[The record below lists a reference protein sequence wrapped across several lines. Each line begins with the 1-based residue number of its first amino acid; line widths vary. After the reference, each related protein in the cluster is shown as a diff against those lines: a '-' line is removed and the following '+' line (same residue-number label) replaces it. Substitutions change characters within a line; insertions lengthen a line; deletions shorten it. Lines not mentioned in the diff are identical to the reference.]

1 MTSGDRCTFVN
12 QPKFRRQRY
21 RGAVSLRPAWQPY
34 LLHVRPACLSRV
46 LARGG
51 ERTASSEAEELVPS
65 RLLLWG
71 EKKKKVTP
79 EKKSCCDP

>member
-21 RGAVSLRPAWQPY
+21 RGAVSPGWQPY

-46 LARGG
+46 
-51 ERTASSEAEELVPS
+51 
-65 RLLLWG
+65 
-71 EKKKKVTP
+71 
-79 EKKSCCDP
+79 